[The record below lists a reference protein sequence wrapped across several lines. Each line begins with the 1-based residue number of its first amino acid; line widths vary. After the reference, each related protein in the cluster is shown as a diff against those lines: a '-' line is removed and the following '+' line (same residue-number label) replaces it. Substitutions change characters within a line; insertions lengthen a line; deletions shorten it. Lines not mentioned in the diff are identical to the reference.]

1 MRRTTVGGMSD
12 RLADSLRPLLR
23 ASHPDTLAECRQ
35 AIDELDSALALLLN
49 HRAALTEQ
57 VQRIKPVGGHAG
69 RDAAREEQIVTRMA
83 ELAPRLG
90 PEQLRRI
97 VTAIIEASLD
107 VAKH

>member
-1 MRRTTVGGMSD
+1 MD
-12 RLADSLRPLLR
+12 RLAEAVRPLLPSSR
-23 ASHPDTLAECRQ
+23 PSTLAECRA
-35 AIDELDSALALLLN
+35 AIDEIDTALAVLLE

-69 RDAAREEQIVTRMA
+69 RDLAREEEIVARMA

>member
-1 MRRTTVGGMSD
+1 MD
-12 RLADSLRPLLR
+12 RLAEAVRPLL
-23 ASHPDTLAECRQ
+23 ASSHPSTLPECRA
-35 AIDELDSALALLLN
+35 AIDEVDTALAVLLEY
-49 HRAALTEQ
+49 RAALTEQ

-69 RDAAREEQIVTRMA
+69 RDFRREEQIVARMA
-83 ELAPRLG
+83 QLAPRLG

>member
-1 MRRTTVGGMSD
+1 MD
-12 RLADSLRPLLR
+12 QLAEAVRPLLPATR
-23 ASHPDTLAECRQ
+23 PSTLAECRA
-35 AIDELDSALALLLN
+35 AIDEIDTALAVLLE

-69 RDAAREEQIVTRMA
+69 RDLDREEEIVARMA

-90 PEQLRRI
+90 ADQLRRI

>member
-1 MRRTTVGGMSD
+1 MAGATVLVMD
-12 RLADSLRPLLR
+12 RLAEAVRPLL
-23 ASHPDTLAECRQ
+23 PDSRPSTLAECRA
-35 AIDELDSALALLLN
+35 AIDEIDTALAVLLD

-69 RDAAREEQIVTRMA
+69 RDLEREQEIVARMA